1 LRTAAR
7 ESTLKVD
14 QEVPMS
20 LTDSVVAVMLPVGD
34 APRAQE
40 FYEKRLGLPYDG
52 TTPSG
57 ELQFRIAGGSHVAL
71 RPLPDAHPSPNTALS
86 FEVGDIATEI
96 ADLESRG
103 VTFEDYDQPGFA
115 TVDHVFD
122 DGATRAAW
130 FLDPDGNIL
139 CLHQAL

>member
-1 LRTAAR
+1 LRTAVR
-7 ESTLKVD
+7 ERTLKVD

-34 APRAQE
+34 VARAQE
-40 FYEKRLGLPYDG
+40 FYEKRLALPYDG
-52 TTPSG
+52 TSPGG
-57 ELQFRIAGGSHVAL
+57 EVMFRIAGGSHVAL
-71 RPLPDAHPSPNTALS
+71 RPLPDVQPSPNTALS
-86 FEVGDIATEI
+86 FEVSDIATEI

-103 VTFEDYDQPGFA
+103 VTFEDYDQPDFT

-122 DGATRAAW
+122 DGAMKAAW

-139 CLHQAL
+139 CLHQPR